1 MKPGSEQI
9 SQKLKDAGMKVT
21 PQRHAILEALYDL
34 KNHPTAENI
43 AEYIRKTYPGIATGT
58 VYHVLDALVQN
69 GLVQKVKTDKD
80 VMRYEATLANHH
92 HIYNASTERIEDY
105 FDKELDELLQV
116 YFQKKKLP
124 NFKIDKITLQIN
136 GAFTDNSK

>member
-21 PQRHAILEALYDL
+21 PQRHAILEAVYTLG
-34 KNHPTAENI
+34 NHPTVENI
-43 AEYIRKTYPGIATGT
+43 TEYIRKTHPGVATGT

-69 GLVQKVKTDKD
+69 GLVHRVKTDRD
-80 VMRYEATLANHH
+80 VMRYDAIMENHH
-92 HIYNASTERIEDY
+92 HIYSARTERIEDY
-105 FDKELDELLQV
+105 FDEELDDLLQA

-124 NFKIDKITLQIN
+124 NFNIDKITLQIN
-136 GAFTDNSK
+136 GAFFDDFK

>member
-1 MKPGSEQI
+1 
-9 SQKLKDAGMKVT
+9 MKVT

-34 KNHPTAENI
+34 NNHPTAENI
-43 AEYIRKTYPGIATGT
+43 TEYIRKTHPGVATGT

-80 VMRYEATLANHH
+80 VMRYEATMANHH
-92 HIYNASTERIEDY
+92 HIYNARTERIEDY